1 MKIYE
6 VLNFHRE
13 LLKRLQIHIP
23 ARQVGKA
30 KLADYEIAE
39 LTLDEMYALG
49 EGADISMYTNKVAKG
64 SNWLILGT
72 YIGRRETIYGHYEY
86 YD

>member
-1 MKIYE
+1 MANTK
-6 VLNFHRE
+6 
-13 LLKRLQIHIP
+13 IHIP

-64 SNWLILGT
+64 SNWLNI
-72 YIGRRETIYGHYEY
+72 TIDDNG
-86 YD
+86 